1 MMSNGWMNVVWDEG
15 RVHDGLGNGSIAC
28 GGFVIMRWVNRRA
41 MIVVGNGN
49 DSVVW

>member
-15 RVHDGLGNGSIAC
+15 RVHDGLGNGS
-28 GGFVIMRWVNRRA
+28 FVIMRWVNRRA

-49 DSVVW
+49 DSVVADD